1 MNHIYKVMSLYWIT
15 DCIPYGI
22 TSLLPVVFYPMFGIM
37 SSKDI
42 SAVYFQDILML
53 YIGGL
58 VLAIAVESSN
68 LHKRIAFRTILIFGS
83 NPFLYNKY
91 K

>member
-1 MNHIYKVMSLYWIT
+1 MALYWVT

-22 TSLLPVVFYPMFGIM
+22 TSLLPVVLYPMFGIM

-42 SAVYFQDILML
+42 SSIYFQDILML

-58 VLAIAVESSN
+58 VLAISVESSN
-68 LHKRIAFRTILIFGS
+68 LHKRIAFRTILLFGS
-83 NPFLYNKY
+83 NPFL
-91 K
+91 